1 MQSSMD
7 HLPQMAGMQRNFLR
21 EFQSADAPMY
31 GMQEAEPFQPTTPFP
46 EQTPPGMAYVPYQ
59 QWEEPYDAD
68 TAFPVGTIF
77 PALDYPYRGGG
88 SCA

>member
-7 HLPQMAGMQRNFLR
+7 HMPQMAGMQRNFLR

-31 GMQEAEPFQPTTPFP
+31 SMQEAEPFQPTTPFP
-46 EQTPPGMAYVPYQ
+46 EQT
-59 QWEEPYDAD
+59 
-68 TAFPVGTIF
+68 
-77 PALDYPYRGGG
+77 ALDYPYRGGG

>member
-7 HLPQMAGMQRNFLR
+7 HMPQMAGMQRNFLR

-46 EQTPPGMAYVPYQ
+46 EQHFFC
-59 QWEEPYDAD
+59 
-68 TAFPVGTIF
+68 FPEKFTYHSLTFPIF
-77 PALDYPYRGGG
+77 MVY
-88 SCA
+88 

>member
-7 HLPQMAGMQRNFLR
+7 HMPQMAGMQRNFLR

-46 EQTPPGMAYVPYQ
+46 EQTPPGMAYVP
-59 QWEEPYDAD
+59 
-68 TAFPVGTIF
+68 
-77 PALDYPYRGGG
+77 
-88 SCA
+88 

>member
-7 HLPQMAGMQRNFLR
+7 HMPQMAGMQRNFLR

-46 EQTPPGMAYVPYQ
+46 EQTPPGMAYVRQYGPLQ
-59 QWEEPYDAD
+59 PLQTSGDSPWAWNQGPWPWEKEAN
-68 TAFPVGTIF
+68 
-77 PALDYPYRGGG
+77 
-88 SCA
+88 